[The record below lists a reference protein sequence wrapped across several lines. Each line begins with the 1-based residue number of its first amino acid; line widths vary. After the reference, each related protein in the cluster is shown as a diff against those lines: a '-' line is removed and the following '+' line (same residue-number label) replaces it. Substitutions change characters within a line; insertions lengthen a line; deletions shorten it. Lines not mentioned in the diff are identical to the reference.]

1 MVAGSIPRGRWDP
14 KAIQHALSPRGEVA
28 RLWVRA
34 GRSPSFLA
42 RVGQHS
48 RCGLHVDSIGLL
60 FFQHAHRHI
69 ARANTRNALKPV
81 TAFSTR
87 RSAQTGLA
95 RTHHQH
101 DRLIPSTTR
110 KTPLCSNRQPVAR
123 IYSYN
128 RRAARAKTRVRR
140 LIEQLPL
147 RFPHH
152 LRVGRSRSPDN
163 LPSQRVRMLIPHRRQ
178 QRRPAAH
185 SSRLFVGMLVSIMQ

>member
-14 KAIQHALSPRGEVA
+14 KAIQHALSPRGEVE

-60 FFQHAHRHI
+60 FFQHALRHI

-87 RSAQTGLA
+87 RQHRLGLRVHTTSAPGRSRATHENRPFGQTANKL
-95 RTHHQH
+95 
-101 DRLIPSTTR
+101 
-110 KTPLCSNRQPVAR
+110 AR

-128 RRAARAKTRVRR
+128 RRPDQPTTRVRR
-140 LIEQLPL
+140 LLDQ
-147 RFPHH
+147 
-152 LRVGRSRSPDN
+152 
-163 LPSQRVRMLIPHRRQ
+163 Q
-178 QRRPAAH
+178 QRQHPA
-185 SSRLFVGMLVSIMQ
+185 SSPVRGSHARLTTFQASAYAC